1 MAVGVERGPPW
12 CQGCQGAKEQSTR
25 PRTEGREMKLLSK
38 SYQKGG
44 EGSIK
49 VVPEEGRL
57 IIKCMHAWS
66 AL

>member
-1 MAVGVERGPPW
+1 
-12 CQGCQGAKEQSTR
+12 
-25 PRTEGREMKLLSK
+25 MKLLSK